1 MLYFARSADPEH
13 LESFPLN
20 VVIIGAGFAGLSAAV
35 RLSAAGVKVAVF
47 EQAPRLGGRASAFTD
62 KATGERVDNGQHV
75 LFGCYR
81 ETYAFLRTI
90 GADGLAPL
98 QSRLHLPMADRTGQ
112 TIDLRCPNLPAP
124 WHLLAGL
131 LRWPALPLADRMAAL
146 RVGHAIRRARRQG
159 VDRAAAAVPA
169 DLTVTAWLDR
179 LRQPRA
185 VRDWLWHPLTFAA
198 LNQSPDVA
206 AAAPFVRVV
215 AQLFGPEPDDSAV
228 GLARVPLDEMYA
240 EPAVRFIE
248 SHGGTVNL
256 KSPATVLL
264 DERGG
269 VRGVRTPDGDV
280 PARHVIS
287 SVPWFAFADVW
298 HDVPSSIAH
307 VVRDASTL
315 ASSPIVTVNL
325 WFDAPVMSRPFVGLV
340 DAAVHW
346 AFDKAT
352 LVGERATHL
361 AVVTSA
367 ADHLAASDNDEVTRV
382 TVEHL
387 ARALPDV
394 GRRRLLR
401 SVVVREHRATFSVA
415 PGGPARPGTDIG
427 IPGFHLAGDWTDT
440 GLPATIEGAVL
451 SGHRAADRILRAHP
465 AADAAAPARMGS
477 NQE

>member
-1 MLYFARSADPEH
+1 M
-13 LESFPLN
+13 N
-20 VVIIGAGFAGLSAAV
+20 VAIIGAGFAGLSAAV

-81 ETYAFLRTI
+81 ETYAFLRAI

-98 QSRLHLPMADRTGQ
+98 QPRLHLPMADRTGR
-112 TIDLRCPNLPAP
+112 TMDLRCPNLPAP

-131 LRWPALPLADRMAAL
+131 LRWPALPPADRIAAL
-146 RVGHAIRRARRQG
+146 RVGQAIRRARRHG
-159 VDRAAAAVPA
+159 VDRAAAAVPE

-179 LRQPRA
+179 LRQPRT

-215 AQLFGPEPDDSAV
+215 SQLFGPEPDDSAV

-248 SHGGTVNL
+248 SHGGAVHL
-256 KSPATVLL
+256 KSPATVLV
-264 DERGG
+264 DEGG
-269 VRGVRTPDGDV
+269 RVAGVRTPGGDLR
-280 PARHVIS
+280 ASNVIS
-287 SVPWFAFADVW
+287 SVPWFAFADLW
-298 HDVPSSIAH
+298 REVPASIAQ
-307 VVRDASTL
+307 VARDAS
-315 ASSPIVTVNL
+315 AMGSSPIVTVNL

-340 DAAVHW
+340 DAPVHW

-367 ADHLAASDNDEVTRV
+367 ADHLAALDNDDVTRV
-382 TVEHL
+382 TLEHL
-387 ARALPDV
+387 TRAVPGV

-415 PGGPARPGTDIG
+415 PDGPARPGPDIG
-427 IPGFHLAGDWTDT
+427 LPGFHLAGDWTDT
-440 GLPATIEGAVL
+440 GLPATIEGAVI
-451 SGHRAADRILRAHP
+451 SGHRAADRILRARQ
-465 AADAAAPARMGS
+465 AADAVAAAPDGF
-477 NQE
+477 